1 MEPRLLAGKTPNLFS
16 LVFEAEGE
24 ALLLH
29 GDEAAARL
37 SFPAIDR
44 NIQRQ
49 AGVLVVQPVGAQVA
63 DKVVQCCDSMDNQLL
78 LAQHV
83 SNYFVIVLY
92 GNADGSREAFEL
104 VVVIF
109 AECGSFEFQGASVH
123 FAILLCVL
131 WGFFLHS

>member
-1 MEPRLLAGKTPNLFS
+1 MFRSYATKKPHLFS
-16 LVFEAEGE
+16 LIFEAEGE

-49 AGVLVVQPVGAQVA
+49 AGILVIQPVGAQVA
-63 DKVVQCCDSMDNQLL
+63 DKVVQCCDSMDNQLF

-83 SNYFVIVLY
+83 SNYFVIVLHW
-92 GNADGSREAFEL
+92 NADGSREAFEL

-123 FAILLCVL
+123 FCVLLCVL